1 MTEVSVDFAATRD
14 RILLAT
20 LPHVTFDGWT
30 RRALRAGVADAGLS
44 PDMALRAFPDGIPEL
59 VDHFA
64 DWADR
69 RMLAELERM
78 NAAAMRIRD
87 RVTACVRARLE
98 VLTAH
103 REATRRAMSFLA
115 LPPNAP
121 LTARLLWRTVDAMW
135 YAAGDNATEFNYYT
149 KRGLLAAV
157 YTSTTM
163 CWLADSS
170 ADFSDTWAFLDRRI
184 ANVMKVPA
192 YKARIKEALG
202 RLPRLPRPSHLLRR
216 TRH

>member
-1 MTEVSVDFAATRD
+1 MTDERRATRD

-20 LPHVTFDGWT
+20 LPHVAFDGWT
-30 RRALRAGVADAGLS
+30 RKALTVGVADAGLS

-69 RMLAELERM
+69 RMLAELERRG
-78 NAAAMRIRD
+78 AAAMRIRD
-87 RVTACVRARLE
+87 RVTTGVRARLE
-98 VLTAH
+98 VLAAH
-103 REATRRAMSFLA
+103 REAVRRLLAFLA

-121 LTARLLWRTVDAMW
+121 LAARLLWRTVDAMW
-135 YAAGDNATEFNYYT
+135 YAAGDNATDFNYYT

-157 YTSTTM
+157 YTTTVL

-170 ADFSDTWAFLDRRI
+170 EEFADTWAFLDRRI
-184 ANVMKVPA
+184 ADVMKVPT
-192 YKARIKEALG
+192 YKARLKEALG
-202 RLPRLPRPSHLLRR
+202 RLPRPSRLLRR
-216 TRH
+216 AR